1 MKLVRE
7 SDRKRV
13 LIVGLGIFFLF
24 SLLIVQFFNIQMVE
38 GEKWAREAIRQ
49 HFFTVREPFV
59 RGTFYSNT
67 SLRKDG
73 PEIPQKLVFDIQKFH
88 LYVDPFS
95 IAPGYRQGIIK
106 NLNTILQIPPEQQN
120 NFAAQF
126 RKKSRSRKL
135 AVWLDKEDKEKVLQ
149 WWTPYARHRRIPRN
163 ALYFV
168 ADYQRSYPFGK
179 LLGQVLHT
187 VQDVKNEKTGQ
198 AIPTGGLE
206 LYFNNY
212 LIGREGKRE
221 LMRSP
226 RNSLETGEIIERPQN
241 GADIHLTINHCLQA
255 IAEEE
260 LAKGVIAASAKSG
273 WAVMMDPYNGHILAL
288 AQYPFFNPEEYK
300 KFFSDPKLIEH
311 TRMKALTDANE
322 PGSVMK
328 PITIATALK
337 ANQFLQSRGEPPVF
351 DPAAKTA
358 TSNCHFPGRKNL
370 TDTHFH
376 AFLNMEMAIQ
386 KSSNIYV
393 ARLVDKVIEKLG
405 AHWYKGVLHHTFGF
419 GEKTGVELPSENKGL
434 VPTPGKR
441 HPNGALEWSVPTP
454 FSLAM
459 GHNIQNN
466 SVQLARAYAV
476 FANGGHFVQPT
487 LVRKIVRQNEDGTLE
502 TLVDNTSNE
511 REKSFPRVL
520 DEKIAKQ
527 IATTLK
533 YTTKPGG
540 TGRRADILG
549 YTEGGKSGTAQKIVG
564 GTYSQTVYCSTFVG
578 IAPISQPVFVLAVT
592 VDEPKYGFVEGIG
605 KIHHGGTCSAPIF
618 REIGKRALE
627 YLGIP
632 PDDPFGYPV
641 GDPRHHAEKADWVLE
656 TRRLQEMYEK
666 WNNSSERVK

>member
-1 MKLVRE
+1 MKNVRE

-13 LIVGLGIFFLF
+13 LIVGLGVFFLF
-24 SLLIVQFFNIQMVE
+24 SLLIVQFFNIQIVE
-38 GEKWAREAIRQ
+38 GAKWTKEAMKQ
-49 HFFTVREPFV
+49 HYFIVREPFL

-73 PEIPQKLVFDIQKFH
+73 PEVPLKLVFDIQKFH
-88 LYVDPFS
+88 LYVDPLS

-106 NLNTILQIPPEQQN
+106 NLTALMQIPPETQKT
-120 NFAAQF
+120 FGAQF

-135 AVWLDKEDKEKVLQ
+135 AVWLDKEDKDKILQ
-149 WWTPYARHRRIPRN
+149 WWNPYARHRRIPRN

-168 ADYQRSYPFGK
+168 TDYQRSYPYGK

-187 VQDVKNEKTGQ
+187 VQDVKDERTGQ

-206 LYFNNY
+206 LYFNKY
-212 LIGREGKRE
+212 LMGKGGKRE

-226 RNSLETGEIIERPQN
+226 RNALETGEVIEPPRH
-241 GADIHLTINHCLQA
+241 GADIYLTINHCLQA

-260 LAKGVIAASAKSG
+260 LAKGVIHSKAKSG
-273 WAVMMDPYNGHILAL
+273 WAVMLDPYNGHVLAL
-288 AQYPFFNPEEYK
+288 AQYPFFNPAEYK
-300 KFFSDPKLIEH
+300 KYFSDPKLIEH

-328 PITIATALK
+328 AITIATALK
-337 ANQFLQSRGEPPVF
+337 ANKLLTAKGESPVF
-351 DPAAKTA
+351 DPTAKTP

-376 AFLNMEMAIQ
+376 SFLNMEMAIQ

-393 ARLVDKVIEKLG
+393 ARLVEKVIQRLG
-405 AHWYKGVLHHTFGF
+405 AHWYKGVLHNTFGF
-419 GEKTGVELPSENKGL
+419 GEKTHLELPSENKGL
-434 VPTPGKR
+434 VPTPGKK

-454 FSLAM
+454 YSLAM

-466 SVQLARAYAV
+466 TVQLARAYAV
-476 FANGGHFVQPT
+476 FANGGYIVQPT
-487 LVRKIVRQNEDGTLE
+487 LVRKILREKEDGTQEIL
-502 TLVDNTSNE
+502 LDNTKIE
-511 REKSFPRVL
+511 REKQFPRVL
-520 DEKIAKQ
+520 DQEIAKQ
-527 IATTLK
+527 IATILK

-540 TGRRADILG
+540 TGRKADILG
-549 YTEGGKSGTAQKIVG
+549 YTEGGKSGTAQKIVDG
-564 GTYSQTVYCSTFVG
+564 RYSQTLYCSTFVG
-578 IAPISQPVFVLAVT
+578 FAPVSQPAFVLAVT
-592 VDEPKYGFVEGIG
+592 LDEPEYGYVEGVG
-605 KIHHGGTCSAPIF
+605 KIHHGGTCSGPIF
-618 REIGKRALE
+618 REIGKRTLE

-641 GDPRHHAEKADWVLE
+641 GDPRHNAEKADWVME

-666 WNNSSERVK
+666 WNNK